1 MQLLKLNMIGN
12 HNTRAILLSVTGVT
26 MLAASALLVTA
37 CSSANSKAA
46 TTAPPSVPV
55 DTVRVRQENV
65 PLIGDWVGTLDGFV
79 NAQIQ
84 PQVIGYLVQQNYL
97 EVSSVAKDQVLFQ
110 IDRRPFQATVDQA
123 AAQVEQAKGQLAQA
137 KAQQSLAQINLKRDT
152 PLAEARAISQS
163 QLDNDT
169 QQAEQAGAAVT
180 AARAAVSAAEAAL
193 ATANLNLGFTEVR
206 SLVSGIAGQATTQVG
221 NLVNPQPVLTSVS
234 KLDPIKVYFSISDA
248 EYLALTDR
256 AHIAGSNLLG
266 GRSELALTL
275 ILADG
280 KVWQHTG
287 QIVFVERQMNQQTG
301 AIRIAASFPNPGNVL
316 RPGQFGRVTAQTEI
330 RQNAILVPQMA
341 VQELQGTKQV
351 LYRWARQQSAH
362 RKRDPRPPGG
372 KRLDHHKRITRGST
386 SNHKQRA
393 NTARRRADQCARD
406 QRTGGYRDIQSN
418 GSEVRHVQVLHS
430 PPHCG
435 HRKCD
440 SGLLGIAVHSGGPL
454 QSRTKLCSSAGHC
467 T

>member
-1 MQLLKLNMIGN
+1 MQLLKVKIFGN
-12 HNTRAILLSVTGVT
+12 HNTRDILLSVTGVT

-46 TTAPPSVPV
+46 ATAPASVPV
-55 DTVRVRQENV
+55 DTVRVRQDNV

-84 PQVIGYLVQQNYL
+84 PQVSGYLVQQNYR
-97 EVSSVAKDQVLFQ
+97 EGSSVAKDQVLFQ
-110 IDRRPFQATVDQA
+110 IDRRQFQATVDQA

-137 KAQQSLAQINLKRDT
+137 KAQQNLAQINLKRDT
-152 PLAEARAISQS
+152 PLAGARAIAQS
-163 QLDNDT
+163 QLDTET
-169 QQAEQAGAAVT
+169 QQAEQADAAV
-180 AARAAVSAAEAAL
+180 AAAKAAVSAAEAAL

-221 NLVNPQPVLTSVS
+221 NLVNPQSVLTSVS

-256 AHIAGSNLLG
+256 AHMAGSNLLG
-266 GRSELALTL
+266 GQSELPLTL

-287 QIVFVERQMNQQTG
+287 QIVFVDRQMNQQTG

-341 VQELQGTKQV
+341 VQELQGMKQI
-351 LYRWARQQSAH
+351 YIAGPDNKAH
-362 RKRDPRPPGG
+362 IVNVTLGPQVGNDWI
-372 KRLDHHKRITRGST
+372 ITSGL
-386 SNHKQRA
+386 
-393 NTARRRADQCARD
+393 RADQRVITSNVQKLQDGAQINVHEINEQAAIETSSPTGAR
-406 QRTGGYRDIQSN
+406 
-418 GSEVRHVQVLHS
+418 
-430 PPHCG
+430 
-435 HRKCD
+435 
-440 SGLLGIAVHSGGPL
+440 
-454 QSRTKLCSSAGHC
+454 
-467 T
+467 

>member
-1 MQLLKLNMIGN
+1 MQLLKVKSFGN
-12 HNTRAILLSVTGVT
+12 HNTHDTLLSVTGVT

-46 TTAPPSVPV
+46 ANAPASVPV
-55 DTVRVRQENV
+55 DAVKVRQDDV

-79 NAQIQ
+79 NVQIQ
-84 PQVIGYLVQQNYL
+84 PQVSGYLVQQNYR
-97 EVSSVAKDQVLFQ
+97 EGSSVAKDQVLFQ
-110 IDRRPFQATVDQA
+110 IDRRQFQATVDQA

-137 KAQQSLAQINLKRDT
+137 KAQQNLAQINLKRDT
-152 PLAEARAISQS
+152 PLAEARAIAQS
-163 QLDNDT
+163 QLDTET
-169 QQAEQAGAAVT
+169 QQAEQADASVAA
-180 AARAAVSAAEAAL
+180 AKAAVSAAEAAL

-221 NLVNPQPVLTSVS
+221 NLVNPQSVLTSVS

-256 AHIAGSNLLG
+256 AHMAGSNLLRG
-266 GRSELALTL
+266 QSELPLTL

-287 QIVFVERQMNQQTG
+287 HIVFVDRQMNQQTG

-330 RQNAILVPQMA
+330 RQNAILVPQIA

-351 LYRWARQQSAH
+351 YIAGPDNKAH
-362 RKRDPRPPGG
+362 IVNVTLGPQLGNDWI
-372 KRLDHHKRITRGST
+372 ITSGL
-386 SNHKQRA
+386 
-393 NTARRRADQCARD
+393 RADQRVITSNVQRLRDGAQISVHEINEQAAIETSSPTGAR
-406 QRTGGYRDIQSN
+406 
-418 GSEVRHVQVLHS
+418 
-430 PPHCG
+430 
-435 HRKCD
+435 
-440 SGLLGIAVHSGGPL
+440 
-454 QSRTKLCSSAGHC
+454 
-467 T
+467 